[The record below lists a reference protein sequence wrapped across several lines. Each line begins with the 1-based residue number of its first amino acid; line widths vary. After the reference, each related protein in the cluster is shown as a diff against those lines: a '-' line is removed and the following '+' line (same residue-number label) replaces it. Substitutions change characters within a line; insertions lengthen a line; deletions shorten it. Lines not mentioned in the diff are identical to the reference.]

1 MQKLLPETR
10 SIEAVVL
17 TIGLLSH
24 SNPKAH
30 IHREDPREEVPAV
43 F

>member
-1 MQKLLPETR
+1 MQKIIPETR
-10 SIEAVVL
+10 SIEAVVP

-30 IHREDPREEVPAV
+30 VHREDPQEEVPDV